1 MTRPQFY
8 HASIKSFLFLPDD
21 SSKPLSRFDVLRLKN
36 WMLIGNYLA
45 NVVAFVLMEK
55 LIFRG
60 GPLPSDETRQIVAS
74 SGDIFRGCATI
85 AIALFLF
92 YEAPIRRYLNNIHQ
106 HLPTSQETV
115 ETARRRLLNEP
126 FYMMALNL
134 GIWVVAA
141 FFFSYLINN
150 LGEPRPV
157 VLRMFLLSLNTGLIT
172 AVLSFFLL
180 EHVSQGHVARFFF
193 PEGGLHKTPKTI
205 RNRIVVR
212 LMALLVACNTI
223 PFLSFIQL
231 YYLTAPGLID
241 AGDALHDIRAA
252 MFTNSIFFIVVGF
265 IITLFVHMNFNAPIR
280 EIISALKDIHKGNFD
295 RKVPVRSNDEIGYTG
310 DVINEMTKGL
320 KERDRLRHSLT
331 LAREVQQ
338 NLLPIVDPKIGGL
351 DIAGRSI
358 YCDETGGDYYDYFVA
373 EAAGNR
379 KIGIV
384 VGDVSDH
391 GVPSALLMTTVRA
404 FLRQRMSRG
413 GDLNQIVADVN
424 RQLARDVEESGQFMT
439 LFLCEIDVDDQWVRW
454 VRAGHDP
461 AIIYAPEKDAFDELG
476 GRGLPLGIFEDSNYQ
491 TLTRQI
497 KPGQVIAIGTD
508 GIWETTNT
516 EGQQFGKARF
526 EAVIKT
532 NASKSAANILAGVIN
547 AVESFVGQCEKSD
560 DVTLVIV
567 KVEGG
572 LVNPPS

>member
-1 MTRPQFY
+1 MATPRFNR
-8 HASIKSFLFLPDD
+8 AAIKSLLFLPDD
-21 SSKPLSRFDVLRLKN
+21 FLRPLSRFDVFRLKN

-60 GPLPSDETRQIVAS
+60 GPLPSNETRQIVAS

-85 AIALFLF
+85 AISLFIF
-92 YEAPIRRYLNNIHQ
+92 YEAPIRRYLNDIYQ
-106 HLPTSQETV
+106 HFPSSQEVV

-134 GIWVVAA
+134 GIWIVAA
-141 FFFSYLINN
+141 FFFSYQISS

-172 AVLSFFLL
+172 AVMSFFLL

-205 RNRIVVR
+205 RNRIYVR
-212 LMALLVACNTI
+212 FLALLFACNTI

-231 YYLTAPGLID
+231 YYLSAPGGHA

-252 MFTNSIFFIVVGF
+252 IFTNSVFFIIVGF
-265 IITLFVHMNFNAPIR
+265 IITMFVHMNFEAPIR
-280 EIISALKDIHKGNFD
+280 EIIQALKDIRRGNFD

-310 DVINEMTKGL
+310 DVINEMAKGL
-320 KERDRLRHSLT
+320 KERDRMRHSLF
-331 LAREVQQ
+331 LAKEIQQ
-338 NLLPIVDPKIGGL
+338 NLLPGSEPQIDGL
-351 DIAGRSI
+351 DISGRSI
-358 YCDETGGDYYDYFVA
+358 YCDETGGDYYDFLDIA
-373 EAAGNR
+373 KPGER
-379 KIGIV
+379 KICVV

-391 GVPSALLMTTVRA
+391 GIPSALLMTTARA

-413 GDLNQIVADVN
+413 GDLNQIMTDVN

-439 LFLCEIDVDDQWVRW
+439 LFLCEIDVDNQWVRW

-461 AIIYAPEKDAFDELG
+461 GMIYDPETNSFNELAG
-476 GRGLPLGIFEDSNYQ
+476 TGLPLGVFEDSRYQ
-491 TLTRQI
+491 TQTREI
-497 KPGQVIAIGTD
+497 KPGQIIAIGTD
-508 GIWETTNT
+508 GIWETTNAQA
-516 EGQQFGKARF
+516 QQFGKERF
-526 EAVIKT
+526 KDIIQNHYKD
-532 NASKSAANILAGVIN
+532 SAAEILTRVIN
-547 AVESFVGQCEKSD
+547 DIDRFAGNSEKSD
-560 DVTLVIV
+560 DVTLVII
-567 KVEGG
+567 KVE
-572 LVNPPS
+572 VQ

>member
-1 MTRPQFY
+1 
-8 HASIKSFLFLPDD
+8 
-21 SSKPLSRFDVLRLKN
+21 
-36 WMLIGNYLA
+36 MLMGNYLA

-60 GPLPSDETRQIVAS
+60 GPLPSNETRQIIAS

-85 AIALFLF
+85 AIALFIF
-92 YEAPIRRYLNNIHQ
+92 YEAPIRRYLNDIYQ
-106 HLPTSQETV
+106 HLPTSQEVV

-141 FFFSYLINN
+141 FFFSYRINS

-172 AVLSFFLL
+172 AVMSFFLL

-193 PEGGLHKTPKTI
+193 PEGGLYKTPKTI

-212 LMALLVACNTI
+212 LMALLFACNTI

-231 YYLTAPGLID
+231 YYLSSPGVHD

-252 MFTNSIFFIVVGF
+252 IFTNSIFFIVVGF
-265 IITLFVHMNFNAPIR
+265 IITMFVHMNFDAPIR
-280 EIISALKDIHKGNFD
+280 EIIHALKDIRRGNFD

-310 DVINEMTKGL
+310 DVINEMAKGL
-320 KERDRLRHSLT
+320 KERDRLRHSLL
-331 LAREVQQ
+331 LAKEIQQ
-338 NLLPIVDPKIGGL
+338 KLLPGSEPHIDGL
-351 DIAGRSI
+351 DISGRSI
-358 YCDETGGDYYDYFVA
+358 YCDETGGDYYDFLDIA
-373 EAAGNR
+373 KPGER
-379 KIGIV
+379 KTCIV

-391 GVPSALLMTTVRA
+391 GIPSALLMTTARA
-404 FLRQRMSRG
+404 FLRQRMSRA

-454 VRAGHDP
+454 VRAGH
-461 AIIYAPEKDAFDELG
+461 ALIYDSETDSFDELS
-476 GRGLPLGIFEDSNYQ
+476 GRGLPLKVVEDSRYQ
-491 TLTRQI
+491 TLTREI
-497 KPGQVIAIGTD
+497 KPGQIIAIGTD

-516 EGQQFGKARF
+516 EGQQFGKGRF
-526 EAVIKT
+526 KDVIQTHASENAVE
-532 NASKSAANILAGVIN
+532 ILTKVIN
-547 AVESFVGQCEKSD
+547 AVDGFAGKSEKSD
-560 DVTLVIV
+560 DVTLVII
-567 KVEGG
+567 KVEAQ
-572 LVNPPS
+572 

>member
-1 MTRPQFY
+1 MATPRY
-8 HASIKSFLFLPDD
+8 NHATMKNLLFLPDD
-21 SSKPLSRFDVLRLKN
+21 SSRPLSRFDVFRLKN
-36 WMLIGNYLA
+36 WMLMGNYLA

-60 GPLPSDETRQIVAS
+60 GPLPSDETRLIVAS

-85 AIALFLF
+85 AIALFIF
-92 YEAPIRRYLNNIHQ
+92 YEAPIRRYLNDIHQ
-106 HLPTSQETV
+106 HLPTSQEV
-115 ETARRRLLNEP
+115 VNTARRRLLNEP

-134 GIWVVAA
+134 AIWVVAA
-141 FFFSYLINN
+141 FFFSYRINS

-172 AVLSFFLL
+172 AVMSFFLL

-193 PEGGLHKTPKTI
+193 PEGGLYKTPKTI

-231 YYLTAPGLID
+231 YYLSAPGVHD

-252 MFTNSIFFIVVGF
+252 IFTNSIFFIVVGF
-265 IITLFVHMNFNAPIR
+265 IITVFVHMNFDAPIR
-280 EIISALKDIHKGNFD
+280 EIIQTLKDIRGGNFD

-320 KERDRLRHSLT
+320 KERDRLRHSLL
-331 LAREVQQ
+331 LAKEIQQ
-338 NLLPIVDPKIGGL
+338 NLLPGSEPHIDGL
-351 DIAGRSI
+351 DISGRSI
-358 YCDETGGDYYDYFVA
+358 YCDETGGDYYDFLDTA
-373 EAAGNR
+373 KPGQR
-379 KIGIV
+379 KIGVV

-391 GVPSALLMTTVRA
+391 GIPSALLMTTARA
-404 FLRQRMSRG
+404 FLRQRMSRA
-413 GDLNQIVADVN
+413 GDLDQIVVDVN

-439 LFLCEIDVDDQWVRW
+439 LFLCEIDVDGQWVRW

-461 AIIYAPEKDAFDELG
+461 ALIYDPGTNSFEELAG
-476 GRGLPLGIFEDSNYQ
+476 IGLPLGVFEDSRYA
-491 TLTRQI
+491 TLTRKI
-497 KPGQVIAIGTD
+497 KPGQIIAIGTD

-516 EGQQFGKARF
+516 GGQQFGKARF
-526 EAVIKT
+526 KDVIQT
-532 NASKSAANILAGVIN
+532 HASESAAEILTRVIN
-547 AVESFVGQCEKSD
+547 AVDGFAGNSEKSD
-560 DVTLVIV
+560 DVTLVII
-567 KVEGG
+567 KVEAQ
-572 LVNPPS
+572 